1 MWNLEMVIVKVLA
14 HCWVLRDRVPGLS
27 PVWGVGLVDL
37 SSGLLGP
44 ILTFMVLQFWGVAW
58 VGLLE

>member
-1 MWNLEMVIVKVLA
+1 MEP
-14 HCWVLRDRVPGLS
+14 RDGDREGLGTLLGPEGS
-27 PVWGVGLVDL
+27 SARSVSCWGVGLVDL